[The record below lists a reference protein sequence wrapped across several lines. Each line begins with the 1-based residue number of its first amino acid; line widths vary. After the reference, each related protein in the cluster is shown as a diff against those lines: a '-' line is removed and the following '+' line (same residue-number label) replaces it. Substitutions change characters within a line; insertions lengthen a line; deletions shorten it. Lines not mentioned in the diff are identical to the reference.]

1 LKKAYTVFEWL
12 IVLIFL
18 IGITSFILPNL
29 SKTQGEK
36 LSFFECHEDESNNKK
51 CFFSRELLIKSKEL
65 SDSIREKFN
74 KIKDSEE

>member
-36 LSFFECHEDESNNKK
+36 LSFFECHQDESNNKK
-51 CFFSRELLIKSKEL
+51 CFFSRDLVIKSKEL
-65 SDSIREKFN
+65 SNSIIKKFK
-74 KIKDSEE
+74 KIKDDEE